1 MTINQLYS
9 IFTFIKFLS
18 TMKSTTLLLLHA
30 AVTGGMLSAQ
40 NIQNTMVADLVPSFD
55 AANEFE
61 KVGGDHTLDTNTT
74 NPGFFESVY
83 GQISGNTISKAAFS
97 TAVSNAHANGMGGV
111 INFEPGNVS
120 YSGGDYIHPTA
131 GVINRTGADKMQAGG
146 VIIRRGPNWYF
157 EGDAV
162 SPYKGK
168 HTADFDGTGPSGPD
182 RSNYD
187 EVFFMDPSGGVLG
200 LTTSYDLDFDPS
212 DMIGIVGFGILN
224 WDGNFQSQQDESKAY
239 ANYPNLHAIAT
250 FTNGVDTVT
259 QMAVGLTSVNE
270 GNDYYFGFEAPAGYF
285 LDRVQA
291 YAIGNNSRVFIDM
304 DDLGFVQVPEPR
316 FYALAFA
323 GLAAL
328 VVYRRK
334 RKA

>member
-1 MTINQLYS
+1 MNLDLFYFLLSGLYQRFS
-9 IFTFIKFLS
+9 
-18 TMKSTTLLLLHA
+18 MKNTTLLLLSS
-30 AVTGGMLSAQ
+30 VLVGSTLTAQ
-40 NIQNTMVADLVPSFD
+40 NIQNTMVADLVGTFD
-55 AANEFE
+55 PANEYE
-61 KVGGDHTLDTNTT
+61 MVGGDHTLDANTT

-83 GQISGNTISKAAFS
+83 GQISGNTISKSAFS
-97 TAVSNAHANGMGGV
+97 TAVSNAFTSGVGGV
-111 INFEPGNVS
+111 IDFEAGNIS
-120 YSGGDYIHPTA
+120 YTGGDYIHPTA

-146 VIIRRGPNWYF
+146 VTIRRGPNWYF

-168 HTADFDGTGPSGPD
+168 HEAAFDGTGPSGPD
-182 RSNYD
+182 RTNYD

-200 LTTSYDLDFDPS
+200 LTTSYDLDFDPA

-224 WDGNFQSQQDESKAY
+224 WDGNFQSQQDLSKAY

-270 GNDYYFGFEAPAGYF
+270 GNDYYFGFEAPAGYS